1 MSETRVLT
9 KRLSAGF
16 AALAGIT
23 WLLLIFGSTV
33 RVHGAGLSCPDWP
46 LCFGEVIPQ
55 LNFQVFLEWGHRV
68 LAGSISVG
76 GLVLG
81 SLILSRRELRARYW
95 GHLSALALVLACQIV
110 LGGLTV
116 LKLLAYWSVTL
127 HLLFGNLFMV
137 LLIVLA
143 RRLSVWEA
151 ASAPAA
157 PPVLRGVG
165 VAFAAAL
172 ALQMALGGLVSSNYA
187 GLACTEWPTC
197 SGGVWFPT
205 FTGII
210 GLQLSHR
217 LGAYLLTGLAIA
229 LGILAGRSGAFRWI
243 YLLVGLV
250 GMQIVLGILN
260 VLGSMPVELAIAHAA
275 TAHAIVAATS
285 VVLSSFFMR
294 NPA

>member
-1 MSETRVLT
+1 MSELSVLT
-9 KRLSAGF
+9 RRLSIGF

-81 SLILSRRELRARYW
+81 SLILWRAELRSRYW
-95 GHLSALALVLACQIV
+95 GHLLALALVLASQIV

-143 RRLSVWEA
+143 RRLSATGRA
-151 ASAPAA
+151 AAPAPRPA
-157 PPVLRGVG
+157 LVGVG
-165 VAFAAAL
+165 LAFAAAL
-172 ALQMALGGLVSSNYA
+172 AVQMALGGLVSSNYA
-187 GLACTEWPTC
+187 GLACTEWPSC
-197 SGGVWFPT
+197 NGGVWFPT
-205 FTGII
+205 FTGIV
-210 GLQLSHR
+210 GLQLLHR
-217 LGAYLLTGLAIA
+217 LGAYTVAGLVLA
-229 LGILAGRSGAFRWI
+229 LGFLAGRGGGSRWI

-250 GMQIVLGILN
+250 GLQVVLGIAN
-260 VLGSMPVELAIAHAA
+260 VFAAMPVELAIAHAA
-275 TAHAIVAATS
+275 TAHAIVATTS
-285 VVLSSFFMR
+285 VVLSAFFVR
-294 NPA
+294 NGE